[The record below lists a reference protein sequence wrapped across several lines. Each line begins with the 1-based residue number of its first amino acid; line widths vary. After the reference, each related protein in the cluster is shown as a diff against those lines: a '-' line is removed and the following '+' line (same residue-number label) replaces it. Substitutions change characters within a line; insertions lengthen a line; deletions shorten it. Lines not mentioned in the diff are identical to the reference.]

1 MSGIYTVQFNDVA
14 ITAAQDLFEIVA
26 ASGKPL
32 VLLGYGLSQK
42 TDVGDA
48 AEEILTLLFK
58 SGQTTSGS
66 GGSSPTPVNQDTSG
80 GAASFTAEANNTTKA
95 SAGTIVT
102 HFPDAWNVRQ
112 PLRVILAE
120 PEQIM
125 IAAGRRATLELLN
138 APADSLTVNG
148 YLLVQE
154 IG

>member
-1 MSGIYTVQFNDVA
+1 MSGIFTVQFNEVA
-14 ITAAQDLFEIVA
+14 VTAAQDLFEIVA
-26 ASGKPL
+26 PAAKPL

-42 TDVGDA
+42 TEKGDA
-48 AEEILTLLFK
+48 EEELLTILFK

-66 GGSSPTPVNQDTSG
+66 GGSAPTPVNQDTSG
-80 GAASFTAEANNTTKA
+80 AAASFTAEANNTTKA

-102 HFPDAWNVRQ
+102 HLPDSWNVRQ
-112 PLRVILAE
+112 SMRVILAE

-125 IAAGRRATLELLN
+125 IAAGRRFTMELLN
-138 APADSLTVNG
+138 APTDSITMNG